1 MNLNIFFRELTGI
14 DYRVGEAD
22 RKMVIIFKVA
32 VYLRGKKQ

>member
-14 DYRVGEAD
+14 DYTVGEAEG
-22 RKMVIIFKVA
+22 KMVIIFKVA